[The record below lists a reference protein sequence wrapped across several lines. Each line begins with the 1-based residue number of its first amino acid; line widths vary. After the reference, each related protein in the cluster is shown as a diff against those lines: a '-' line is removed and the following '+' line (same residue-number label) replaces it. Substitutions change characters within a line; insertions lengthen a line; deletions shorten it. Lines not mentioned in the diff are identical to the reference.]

1 MGSRALHRWAVAVS
15 SKPGVVVLIQAE
27 PLRTIVAEIFTAAGT
42 SPAEGQRIAAALVN
56 ANLVGH
62 DSHGVG
68 RTLRYTEWLQ
78 EGVQVA
84 DQNITVLAEADA
96 FALIDGNYGFG
107 QTIGVQAVQLGIDK
121 ARQAGVAV
129 IALRH
134 SGHLGRI
141 GDWAEM
147 AVEAGMISIHFVN
160 VAGGLLVAPFGG
172 IDRRMATN
180 PVCIGVPVT
189 DRPPVIL
196 DFATSLVAEGK
207 VQVALEGGATLPAG
221 ALIGDDGSFSE
232 DPRLLYGETEPGR
245 SPNPRKGRGAMV
257 TMGMHKGSGLSM
269 LCELLAGALTG
280 SGTAGPDRHR
290 FANGMLSIYVD
301 PAVLDVEGHIAADIK
316 AYVDWFITAR
326 PASFDTP
333 VLSPGDPERTKK
345 AHRLAHGLTIPEDT
359 WQAILAAAERSGL
372 GRARALELLG

>member
-1 MGSRALHRWAVAVS
+1 M
-15 SKPGVVVLIQAE
+15 LIHAE
-27 PLRTIVAEIFTAAGT
+27 PLTNVIAQIFTTAGT
-42 SPAEGQRIAAALVN
+42 SPAEGRRIAVSLVN

-68 RTLRYTEWLQ
+68 RTLRYTEWLR
-78 EGVQVA
+78 EGIQLA
-84 DQNITVLAEADA
+84 DQTITVLADGDA

-121 ARQAGVAV
+121 ARTAGVSV

-160 VAGGLLVAPFGG
+160 VAGGQLVAPFGAVE
-172 IDRRMATN
+172 RRMATN
-180 PVCIGVPVT
+180 PVCIGVPVEGH
-189 DRPPVIL
+189 PPVIL

-221 ALIGDDGSFSE
+221 ALIGDDGTFSE
-232 DPRLLYGETEPGR
+232 DPTVLYGERIPGR
-245 SPNPRKGRGAMV
+245 SPNPRKGHGAMV
-257 TMGMHKGSGLSM
+257 AMGMHKGSGLSM

-280 SGTAGPDRHR
+280 SGTAGPANYR
-290 FANGMLSIYVD
+290 FANGMLSVYVD
-301 PAVLDVEGHIAADIK
+301 PAALDVEGHIAQDIK
-316 AYVDWFITAR
+316 DYLEWFVTAKP
-326 PASFDTP
+326 PAGAPP

-345 AHRLAHGLTIPEDT
+345 ADRLANGLQIPDDT
-359 WQAILAAAERSGL
+359 WEAILNAADLSGL
-372 GRARALELLG
+372 GRGQALELSGLPPG